1 MRRVDARAPAQYRT
15 PLGRRVPIDYAPDV
29 PTVSVRLQEV
39 FGQIVHPRVGDVPLR
54 MELLSPGRRPVAITQ
69 DLPGFWAG
77 AYTDVRRDMRG
88 RYPRHPWPEDPA
100 RAEPTER
107 AKPRGT

>member
-1 MRRVDARAPAQYRT
+1 MGESRH
-15 PLGRRVPIDYAPDV
+15 
-29 PTVSVRLQEV
+29 PTI
-39 FGQIVHPRVGDVPLR
+39 GGTPLR
-54 MELLSPGRRPVAITQ
+54 MELLSPARRPVAITQ

-77 AYTDVRRDMRG
+77 SYADVRRDMRA

-100 RAEPTER
+100 AATPTER